1 MTLWVQRHPRDSEH
15 NNQKEVDRIA
25 NIHINLLQGLIR
37 TKFWNDADAKCC
49 ELKKN
54 WEAPQEEADTKANTV
69 EEVKK
74 MLQSG

>member
-1 MTLWVQRHPRDSEH
+1 MQRHPREADHDS
-15 NNQKEVDRIA
+15 QKEVTRIA

-37 TKFWNDADAKCC
+37 TKFLQDASAKCR
-49 ELKKN
+49 ELKEN
-54 WEAPQEEADTKANTV
+54 WEAPQEEADKKANV